1 MCRPKTGGGENGY
14 TRLAY
19 PWWESLATVKLEGFF
34 DRQNG
39 RKKEIS
45 IFGGSMG
52 FMDISFVDN
61 SKFFGAQRH
70 TLTNQDEYLLKDNKH
85 IHNGQQ
91 KGENY

>member
-1 MCRPKTGGGENGY
+1 MCRSKTAGGENGY
-14 TRLAY
+14 TLCLPMMRKPRY
-19 PWWESLATVKLEGFF
+19 GQIRGVF

-39 RKKEIS
+39 RKEEIP